1 MCDYFI
7 FQLFTPVLF
16 AVRGP
21 VEAGRM
27 GLSMSAVTQLGGIVL
42 AWMSTKAAP
51 FGTLVARR
59 ETAQLDHLFFRTLR
73 QSLTLFV
80 CGALVLLSIAIV
92 LPDVLPGI
100 GRRITPWP
108 VFLLLLLTAASSH
121 IVQSLALYLRAH
133 KVEPFLLQSIV
144 VASANAG
151 LVLLMAKPYG
161 TLGVSLAYFAVLGV
175 AGLISASL
183 IFARM
188 RHRWAISS

>member
-1 MCDYFI
+1 
-7 FQLFTPVLF
+7 
-16 AVRGP
+16 
-21 VEAGRM
+21 
-27 GLSMSAVTQLGGIVL
+27 
-42 AWMSTKAAP
+42 
-51 FGTLVARR
+51 
-59 ETAQLDHLFFRTLR
+59 
-73 QSLTLFV
+73 
-80 CGALVLLSIAIV
+80 LSIAIV
-92 LPDVLPGI
+92 LPDVLPRI

-144 VASANAG
+144 VASATAG

-161 TLGVSLAYFAVLGV
+161 TLGVSLAYFVVLGV

-188 RHRWAISS
+188 RRRWAISS